1 VQQLFRLLPS
11 VDAVLA
17 DLAADAGLAALPRA
31 LLRDAVNDFL
41 HGLRADIKAGRVT
54 DAAQLAPPLVGAQCA
69 RFVRAAARP
78 HFRRV
83 INATGVVVH
92 TNLGRSLLAP
102 CAVAAA
108 AEACARYSNLEFD
121 LATGE
126 RGSRYSHVADI
137 LRRLTGAEAAL
148 VVNNNAAAVLIA
160 LETLAKGREVV
171 VSRGQLVEIGGS
183 FRIPEVMAK
192 SGAILREVGA
202 TNRTHPR
209 DYANA
214 VNEDTALL
222 LKVHTSNYRIVGF
235 TREVSL
241 AELVAIGRD
250 KGLPVMEDLGSGNLT
265 DFAGLGLP
273 GEPTVQRALADGA
286 DVVTFSGDKV
296 LGGPQAGI
304 IVGKAAIIGAIRKN
318 PLNRAVRIDKMTL
331 AALEATLRLYL
342 DPERARREVPTL
354 AMMTAPPEALAKKAR
369 RLAAILKKSLAGRC
383 AVAVVPGASR
393 VGGGAFPE
401 HDLPTTLVALTPLDG
416 APSPDALRERL
427 LATDPPLVGR
437 IEDAAFLLDPRT
449 LADDELGLVAA
460 VLGQAL
466 DAPAR

>member
-1 VQQLFRLLPS
+1 VQQLFRLLPAM
-11 VDAVLA
+11 DAVLA
-17 DLAADAGLAALPRA
+17 DLSGLPTLRDLPRA
-31 LLRDAVNDFL
+31 LVRQAVTDFL
-41 HGLRADIKAGRVT
+41 DGLRADIREGRLT
-54 DAAQLAPPLVGAQCA
+54 DPAQLAPEHVHPLLL
-69 RFVRAAARP
+69 RFVTAATRP

-83 INATGVVVH
+83 LNATGVVVH

-102 CAVAAA
+102 EATAAVVT
-108 AEACARYSNLEFD
+108 ACERYSNLEFD

-126 RGSRYSHVADI
+126 RGSRYSHVVAI
-137 LRRLTGAEAAL
+137 LTTLTGAEAAL
-148 VVNNNAAAVLIA
+148 VVNNNAAAVLIT

-214 VNEDTALL
+214 IHENTAAL

-235 TREVSL
+235 TSEVPLS
-241 AELVAIGRD
+241 ELVALGHAHD
-250 KGLPVMEDLGSGNLT
+250 LPVIEDLGSGNLT
-265 DFAGLGLP
+265 DFTALGLP
-273 GEPTVQRALADGA
+273 GEPTVQQAVADGA
-286 DVVTFSGDKV
+286 DIVTLSGDKV

-304 IVGKAAIIGAIRKN
+304 ILGRAQYIEAIRKN

-342 DPERARREVPTL
+342 DPAKARTRIPTL
-354 AMMTAPPEALAKKAR
+354 AMITAAPDTLRHKAR
-369 RLAAILKKSLAGRC
+369 RLATLLKKTLGEQYTVTTR
-383 AVAVVPGASR
+383 PGASR

-401 HDLPTTLVALTPLDG
+401 HDLPTTLVALTPGPG
-416 APSPDALRERL
+416 APSPEVLRGRL

-437 IEDAAFLLDPRT
+437 IEDDAFLLDPRT
-449 LADDELGLVAA
+449 LADDEYKLVAQ
-460 VLGQAL
+460 VLADAL
-466 DAPAR
+466 VTA

>member
-1 VQQLFRLLPS
+1 MQQLFRLLPAM
-11 VDAVLA
+11 DTVLA
-17 DLAADAGLAALPRA
+17 DLSGLPALRDLPRA
-31 LLRDAVNDFL
+31 LVRQAVTDFL
-41 HGLRADIKAGRVT
+41 DGLRADIREGRLT
-54 DAAQLAPPLVGAQCA
+54 DPAQLAPEHVLPLLL
-69 RFVRAAARP
+69 RFVTAATRP

-83 INATGVVVH
+83 LNATGVVVH

-102 CAVAAA
+102 EATAAVVT
-108 AEACARYSNLEFD
+108 ACERYSNLEFD

-126 RGSRYSHVADI
+126 RGSRYSHVVDI
-137 LRRLTGAEAAL
+137 LTTLTGAEAAL
-148 VVNNNAAAVLIA
+148 VVNNNAAAVLIT

-214 VNEDTALL
+214 INENTAAL

-235 TREVSL
+235 TSEVPLS
-241 AELVAIGRD
+241 ELVALGHAHD
-250 KGLPVMEDLGSGNLT
+250 LPVIEDLGSGNLT
-265 DFAGLGLP
+265 DFTALALP
-273 GEPTVQRALADGA
+273 GEPTVQQAVADGA
-286 DVVTFSGDKV
+286 DIVTLSGDKV

-304 IVGKAAIIGAIRKN
+304 ILGRAKYIEAIRKN

-342 DPERARREVPTL
+342 DPATARTRIPTL
-354 AMMTAPPEALAKKAR
+354 AMITAAPDALRHKAR
-369 RLAAILKKSLAGRC
+369 RLATLLKKTLGDRY
-383 AVAVVPGASR
+383 AVTTRPGASR

-401 HDLPTTLVALTPLDG
+401 HDLPTTLVALTPGPG
-416 APSPDALRERL
+416 APSPEVLRGRL

-437 IEDAAFLLDPRT
+437 IEDDAFLLDPRT
-449 LADDELGLVAA
+449 LADDEYKLVAR
-460 VLGQAL
+460 VLADAL
-466 DAPAR
+466 VTA